1 MKTLKHFK
9 VFNSFFRLVILIQFT
24 ASGTSSDQ
32 ISTTAPAVQIH
43 SQDELLNLNKRM
55 SEMEAK
61 NHLQEN
67 EIALLKTLR
76 VEDKESLEQ
85 LKNRIE
91 QLEASTSANID
102 GKTEKILSRQK
113 HPARL
118 VPANLNR

>member
-24 ASGTSSDQ
+24 ASETSSDQ

-85 LKNRIE
+85 LRNRIE
-91 QLEASTSANID
+91 QLEASTD
-102 GKTEKILSRQK
+102 QRQQISMAK
-113 HPARL
+113 RRRSFQDRNAL
-118 VPANLNR
+118 LDSCQQI